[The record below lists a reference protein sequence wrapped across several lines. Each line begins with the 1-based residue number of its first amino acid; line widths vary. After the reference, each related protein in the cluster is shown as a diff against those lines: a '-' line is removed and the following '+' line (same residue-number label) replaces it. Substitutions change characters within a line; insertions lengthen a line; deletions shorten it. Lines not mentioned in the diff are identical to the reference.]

1 MLFTVPVTF
10 ALALTAGPAVM
21 PMQHAAVAPRYEA
34 PIMKKCAGGGVES
47 NRVRAQHSTAD
58 LRSCLR
64 RSLRC
69 PRTARWAQ
77 RTDRHHQCWRSRLFS
92 QSRCLCLPPHLPSLT
107 AYTVSHRHVAR
118 VPPPLA
124 QKKYRLKMRQMIWKA
139 DTAEKFNTDILS
151 ADTERILLKQ
161 NWRVRHSMAKKIRAK
176 AAQLEVEI
184 PEAFGSF
191 NVKPVNTPPQKL
203 VPSIAA

>member
-1 MLFTVPVTF
+1 M
-10 ALALTAGPAVM
+10 
-21 PMQHAAVAPRYEA
+21 
-34 PIMKKCAGGGVES
+34 
-47 NRVRAQHSTAD
+47 
-58 LRSCLR
+58 
-64 RSLRC
+64 
-69 PRTARWAQ
+69 
-77 RTDRHHQCWRSRLFS
+77 
-92 QSRCLCLPPHLPSLT
+92 
-107 AYTVSHRHVAR
+107 
-118 VPPPLA
+118 PPPLA